1 MEVTRRG
8 MALDDDAATRSKTQ
22 SWGARLAPP
31 ERPPLQAIR
40 PSPAPPARARGRRHL
55 EGRHALL
62 LAPLFYRFPRA
73 PRARSIRRQ
82 PGVDVA
88 AAAVELMSLV
98 KELVLVFGPFA
109 PRACHTLHAACVKYL
124 VGTPSTR
131 RANGWI
137 IKGRRVEPSRRR
149 IVEIC
154 VTLRALG
161 VVRFAKGLWVPKKRS
176 NWARASSIE
185 NFSPGSQRWP
195 KNGASKALLKPV
207 AW

>member
-73 PRARSIRRQ
+73 PRARRVRRQ

-88 AAAVELMSLV
+88 AA
-98 KELVLVFGPFA
+98 
-109 PRACHTLHAACVKYL
+109 C
-124 VGTPSTR
+124 
-131 RANGWI
+131 
-137 IKGRRVEPSRRR
+137 
-149 IVEIC
+149 VEINPC
-154 VTLRALG
+154 VACDGVEDDAMIQHERA
-161 VVRFAKGLWVPKKRS
+161 VKF
-176 NWARASSIE
+176 
-185 NFSPGSQRWP
+185 
-195 KNGASKALLKPV
+195 
-207 AW
+207 

>member
-73 PRARSIRRQ
+73 SRPRSIRRQ

-88 AAAVELMSLV
+88 AAAVEHVALV
-98 KELVLVFGPFA
+98 EELVLVLGTFA

-131 RANGWI
+131 RLLDGVAMPVPRT
-137 IKGRRVEPSRRR
+137 RR
-149 IVEIC
+149 
-154 VTLRALG
+154 TG
-161 VVRFAKGLWVPKKRS
+161 
-176 NWARASSIE
+176 
-185 NFSPGSQRWP
+185 
-195 KNGASKALLKPV
+195 
-207 AW
+207 

>member
-73 PRARSIRRQ
+73 ARARSIRRQ

-88 AAAVELMSLV
+88 AACVEINQCVGCAIEQASCRWRGGRRDDSARTRRKVLFSTQAATPVEHMALV
-98 KELVLVFGPFA
+98 EELVFVFGTFA
-109 PRACHTLHAACVKYL
+109 PRACHALHAYAQI
-124 VGTPSTR
+124 
-131 RANGWI
+131 N
-137 IKGRRVEPSRRR
+137 
-149 IVEIC
+149 
-154 VTLRALG
+154 
-161 VVRFAKGLWVPKKRS
+161 
-176 NWARASSIE
+176 
-185 NFSPGSQRWP
+185 Q
-195 KNGASKALLKPV
+195 
-207 AW
+207 